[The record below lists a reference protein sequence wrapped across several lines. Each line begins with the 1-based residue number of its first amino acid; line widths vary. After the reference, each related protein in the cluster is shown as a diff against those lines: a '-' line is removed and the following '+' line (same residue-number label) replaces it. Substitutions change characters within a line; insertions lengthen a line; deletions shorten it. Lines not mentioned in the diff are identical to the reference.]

1 MSESAVWIV
10 LVVIVGGGIAAIV
23 AYNVARARRGSI
35 EVSLPSTAFKPG
47 DVIAGSFELHA
58 KQPIEGRR
66 LVVSLIGTQV
76 TKTRE
81 DGKTRSRS
89 SEIFREEKLI
99 EDAREYPAE
108 HRETHPFE
116 IEVPDAV
123 LPEQLNSPLGKAL
136 ASGLRFAGASQTHLR
151 WRIEARLVA
160 KGIDLIASRRVSIT
174 PSTG

>member
-1 MSESAVWIV
+1 MAENAVWIV
-10 LVVIVGGGIAAIV
+10 LIVIVGGGIAAIV

-58 KQPIEGRR
+58 KKPIEGRR

-81 DGKTRSRS
+81 DGKTRSRAT
-89 SEIFREEKLI
+89 EIFRDEKLI

-116 IEVPDAV
+116 IEVPDTA
-123 LPEQLNSPLGKAL
+123 LPEQLNSPLGKTL
-136 ASGLRFAGASQTHLR
+136 AAGLRFAGANQTHLR

-160 KGIDLIASRRVSIT
+160 KGIDLVGSRRVSIT
-174 PSTG
+174 TAAM